1 MDNVRTMDRF
11 KGSTMNIE
19 NRKKLIVDKYGRE
32 PTICFFY
39 YLWNAI
45 DYVGRNNVEESFRS
59 ISGKGDEVIVGDYSS
74 DDGTKEL
81 AEECGLKVITVEKT
95 PGITFHE
102 SKINNKVIHNTKSN
116 FVVDLDVHTVYPKNI
131 TDIVKWNIESHNIT
145 KEQLVLRG
153 LYNDGFGRTIV
164 AFAHCSSG
172 IIYKPYL
179 LESRGYD
186 ERTYYGCGTT
196 YYILGILQDIY
207 KLGIHDIYVDTMIH
221 RFHMRDKIARWAST
235 FDITIQNTYEKDNWS
250 KHLAKSCLQPLKENF
265 DNGRKN
271 VVNSYW

>member
-1 MDNVRTMDRF
+1 
-11 KGSTMNIE
+11 MNIE
-19 NRKKLIVDKYGRE
+19 ERKKEIVEKYGRE
-32 PTICFFY
+32 PTVTFFY

-45 DYVGRNNVEESFRS
+45 DYVGRKNVKESVDS

-81 AEECGLKVITVEKT
+81 AEECGLKVISVEKT

-116 FVVDLDVHTVYPKNI
+116 FVVDLDVHTVYPRNI
-131 TDIVKWNIESHNIT
+131 TDIVKWNIEPHDIT

-153 LYNDGFGRTIV
+153 LYDDGFGRRNV

-172 IIYKPYL
+172 IIYRPYL
-179 LESRGYD
+179 LDCRGFD

-196 YYILGILQDIY
+196 YYILGIIEYIY
-207 KLGIHDIYVDTMIH
+207 RLKMYDIYVDTMIH
-221 RFHMRDKIARWAST
+221 RYHMGHKIKRWANT
-235 FDITIQNTYEKDNWS
+235 FDITVNNTHNKDKQS
-250 KHLAKSCLQPLKENF
+250 KDLANTCLQPLIDNF
-265 DNGRKN
+265 DVGIKK